1 MSRTFV
7 ILVSLAALVTFLR
20 PSPPAVLAESTTQT
34 AAPGCKTLFMVDN
47 QNGLAQLYA
56 TSLDDPNTVQLY
68 QTKNLNAFPRELR
81 LIQLRSGSFG
91 LIYLERNEA
100 QNKSVIRYTTFDPV
114 RPNSIVYEAPDGWRA
129 HFADVVELSDDT
141 FIAVVSYNKDT
152 EEGRLTGPK
161 SKCFDGQAGS
171 KRFCTQ
177 DARAGIFKS
186 TDQGRTWS
194 RVTSLDNDD
203 IYAVVDRRGSF
214 FHPSLAVGPNDHL
227 YLLVVEQFFDP
238 RHSPTSISLKR
249 DTETLWKSVNRGV
262 SWTRVNNVF
271 TGPFVET
278 PPHYQANEGDLT
290 VEPNGR
296 IVVTFS
302 TNYHPGA
309 DVAGHEQGDYLLV
322 TSSSDDGATWTQP
335 KIVGKFGS
343 NKGAESMPSLQLVNG
358 NRYGIKFRKISDPAS
373 SYSYVFSQT
382 NSLSSWTSAYAVDP
396 PDSGNPDINPV
407 CVQNKN
413 VSSSPT
419 PSPAAISAD
428 LTDEGDTPGDQVN
441 IFDYNLLVSGF
452 GTEYD
457 IFDYNILVE
466 NFSK

>member
-1 MSRTFV
+1 MKKLFLAT
-7 ILVSLAALVTFLR
+7 ILFSFTFLR
-20 PSPPAVLAESTTQT
+20 LPPPAVLAESATQT
-34 AAPGCKTLFMVDN
+34 ATPGCKTLFAVDN
-47 QNGLAQLYA
+47 QGTFAQLYA
-56 TSLDDPNTVQLY
+56 TNFDTPDTVQLY
-68 QTKNLNAFPRELR
+68 QSKNLQANPLELR

-91 LIYLERNEA
+91 LIFLDRA
-100 QNKSVIRYTTFDPV
+100 GHQSVIRYTTFDPV

-129 HFADVVELSDDT
+129 HFADVVELSDGT
-141 FIAVVSYNKDT
+141 LIAVVSYNKDT
-152 EEGRLTGPK
+152 EDERISGPK
-161 SKCFDGQAGS
+161 SKCFDGRAGS

-177 DARAGIFKS
+177 DVRAGVFKS
-186 TDQGRTWS
+186 TDQGRTWT

-238 RHSPTSISLKR
+238 RHSPETISLKR
-249 DTETLWKSVNRGV
+249 DTETLWKSTNRGA

-271 TGPFVET
+271 TGPFLEA

-290 VEPNGR
+290 VEPDGQ

-335 KIVGKFGS
+335 KIVGKFGP
-343 NKGAESMPSLQLVNG
+343 NKGNGSMPSLQSING
-358 NRYGIKFRKISDPAS
+358 NRYGIKFRKLSDPDS

-382 NSLSSWTSAYAVDP
+382 NSLSSWTSAYPIDP

-407 CVQNKN
+407 CVKDKN
-413 VSSSPT
+413 DNT
-419 PSPAAISAD
+419 
-428 LTDEGDTPGDQVN
+428 LLPGDLNNDGRV
-441 IFDYNLLVSGF
+441 
-452 GTEYD
+452 D
-457 IFDYNILVE
+457 IFDYNILVAGFGVE
-466 NFSK
+466 YDIFDYNLLVTNFGK